1 MAITSLK
8 YGGDLLTVTDQ
19 YNLTYFFNKYYRGT
33 DGYMTAI
40 TSGVEFS
47 LPINATGAS
56 GPMTMKDIFTYGNG
70 VTFALNYRKYVVIGT
85 LGNTYYLEAWA
96 VLKDKN
102 GNVFRNVSAY
112 NSHVTQNVGISDE
125 PWMECY
131 YTPGYIQWT
140 QNNPTI
146 INEAANQV
154 WFDVCYFK
162 NVNQLLPKPFFGTQK
177 TNDFITTWERF
188 AYTNAPTDDTTLNN
202 YLNSYITNGDGTNP
216 FSYELPEEPYDPSQ
230 PGGGDKPEYGPSG
243 GDPIDFPDLP
253 TGSVF
258 TTGLLSAYNP
268 SAAELTGLAGELWS
282 NTFVSSLEKLMNDPF
297 ESVVSLAMFPFDV
310 PNSGN
315 SVAIKIGNYNAQ
327 QTAKK
332 VTAQYVTIAGGSF
345 TVPRAWNNFLD
356 YTQTQVDVFLPFVGF
371 LPLDI
376 DDCMGKTL
384 TLSYNIDMLSGAG
397 VALLKCDNSVLYAKP
412 VNVCVNIPLTGSSK
426 AQLYTGLMNVATT
439 AVSGALVGGAAG
451 AVVGGAAGAISTAAT
466 KSHSQVDRSGALSAN
481 TGVLGELSAYI
492 VIHRPTQSLPKD
504 FKQFTGYT
512 SNITAALAQCKG
524 YTEVEYVHLTGI
536 SGATDAELAE
546 IKSLL
551 TEGVII

>member
-1 MAITSLK
+1 MSIASLK
-8 YGGDLLTVTDQ
+8 FKNTLTCTDV
-19 YNLTYFFNKYYRGT
+19 YNITYFFNYY
-33 DGYMTAI
+33 YKETAYEYGVDI
-40 TSGVEFS
+40 ISGIDFS
-47 LPINATGAS
+47 LPINASSAAD
-56 GPMTMKDIFTYGNG
+56 PLQVVDIYEYSNG
-70 VTFALNYRKYVVIGT
+70 VKFSIEYRKYVVIGT
-85 LGNTYYLEAWA
+85 LQNTYYIEAWA
-96 VLKDKN
+96 CLYTKD
-102 GNVFRNVSAY
+102 GNRFAHVSMINTSVSA
-112 NSHVTQNVGISDE
+112 SSSQGE
-125 PWMECY
+125 PFAECK
-131 YTPGYIQWT
+131 YTPGSVNW
-140 QNNPTI
+140 NGARPTPVG
-146 INEAANQV
+146 EEANQV
-154 WFDVCYFK
+154 YFDRCYYK
-162 NVNQLLPKPFFGTQK
+162 NVGQVLPKEFYGKQSVSDL
-177 TNDFITTWERF
+177 NTTWIQLGYSHISNDE
-188 AYTNAPTDDTTLNN
+188 TNMNN
-202 YLNSYITNGDGTNP
+202 WLSGIVSGGDGSNP
-216 FSYELPEEPYDPSQ
+216 FNIETPEEPYDPSQ

-268 SAAELTGLAGELWS
+268 SATELTGLAGELWS
-282 NTFVSSLEKLMNDPF
+282 NSFVSSLEKLMNDPF
-297 ESVVSLAMFPFDV
+297 ESVVSLAMFPFDI
-310 PNSGN
+310 PNASTAT
-315 SVAIKIGNYNAQ
+315 AIKIGNYSAQ

-332 VTAQYVTIAGGSF
+332 VTTQYVTIAGGSF

-356 YTQTQVDVFLPFVGF
+356 YTQTQVDVFIPFVGF
-371 LPLDI
+371 LILDI

-397 VALLKCDNSVLYAKP
+397 VALLKCDTSVLYAKP
-412 VNVCVNIPLTGSSK
+412 VNVAVNIPLTGSSK

-512 SNITAALAQCKG
+512 SNITAPLAQCKG
-524 YTEVEYVHLTGI
+524 YTEVDYVHLTGI

>member
-1 MAITSLK
+1 MSLTMFK
-8 YGGDLLTVTDQ
+8 YGGDLLAVKDQ
-19 YNLTYFFNKYYRGT
+19 YDLSYFLNRKYKGV
-33 DGYMTAI
+33 DGNMIAV

-47 LPINATGAS
+47 LPINATGPND
-56 GPMTMKDIFTYGNG
+56 PMQVVDIFTYSNG
-70 VTFALNYRKYVVIGT
+70 VTFALEYRKYYQAATIG
-85 LGNTYYLEAWA
+85 GTYFIEAWTN
-96 VLKDKN
+96 LKNKD
-102 GNVFRNVSAY
+102 GVVYRRLSAL
-112 NSHVTQNVGISDE
+112 STSVTPGVGIDEE

-131 YTPGYIQWT
+131 YTPGFIEWN

-146 INEAANQV
+146 QNEEAYGV
-154 WFDVCYFK
+154 TFDVCYDK
-162 NVNQLLPKPFFGTQK
+162 DINQLLDKPFFGTQK
-177 TNDFITTWERF
+177 ISDFVTTWKEFGYTYGATNDTQ
-188 AYTNAPTDDTTLNN
+188 LNN
-202 YLNSYITNGDGTNP
+202 ILNGNISAGDGSNP
-216 FSYELPEEPYDPSQ
+216 YSIETPEEPYDPSGT
-230 PGGGDKPEYGPSG
+230 GGGDKPEYGPSG

-268 SAAELTGLAGELWS
+268 SAVELTGLAGELWS
-282 NTFVSSLEKLMNDPF
+282 NSFVSSLEKLMNDPF
-297 ESVVSLAMFPFDV
+297 ESVVSLAMFPFDI
-310 PNSGN
+310 PNASTAT
-315 SVAIKIGNYNAQ
+315 AIKIGNYTAQ

-332 VTAQYVTIAGGSF
+332 VSTQYVTIAGGSF

-356 YTQTQVDVFLPFVGF
+356 YTQTQVDVFIPFVGF

-397 VALLKCDNSVLYAKP
+397 VALLKCDTSVLYAKP
-412 VNVCVNIPLTGSSK
+412 VNVAVNIPLTGSSK

-512 SNITAALAQCKG
+512 SNITAPLAQCKG

-536 SGATDAELAE
+536 SGATDGELAE